1 MQAASDGNSR
11 VAAMAVLHV
20 DRGRH
25 ENLFRSKPVETKNLL
40 QKQKSLGAE
49 QSSVSRDL
57 RRSDFTLPVYRGPAS
72 ITINRWFTNWKCHW
86 WKVLTVK
93 NDRFTGINHLLSNIE
108 DVLLVL
114 NAWRWCKRR

>member
-72 ITINRWFTNWKCHW
+72 ITINRWFTN
-86 WKVLTVK
+86 
-93 NDRFTGINHLLSNIE
+93 
-108 DVLLVL
+108 
-114 NAWRWCKRR
+114 